1 MLYNLYFVHD
11 SIFTILIRLFVYLV
25 RHYFHTFHL
34 KVKMLKASRRLF
46 RPAPWQNDT
55 LLEIGTRDIFTEEHD
70 LCREQFRRFWRS
82 VDRSRVTSWEQQEYG
97 LIF

>member
-1 MLYNLYFVHD
+1 
-11 SIFTILIRLFVYLV
+11 
-25 RHYFHTFHL
+25 
-34 KVKMLKASRRLF
+34 MLKASRRLF

-82 VDRSRVTSWEQQEYG
+82 VDRSRVTSWEQQECGFKG
-97 LIF
+97 LAYYKINSNLKPLPGIRRSCFLARSWSSG